1 MEEDNFEDP
10 AMIDQSL
17 FERKL
22 PIVMH
27 QDDKWVLPQNA
38 MQVYYCSLL
47 DKTTVRRFAKGS
59 WI

>member
-22 PIVMH
+22 PMVLH
-27 QDDKWVLPQNA
+27 QNDNWVLPQNT
-38 MQVYYCSLL
+38 MQAYYSSLS
-47 DKTTVRRFAKGS
+47 DKPTVHRFAKGS